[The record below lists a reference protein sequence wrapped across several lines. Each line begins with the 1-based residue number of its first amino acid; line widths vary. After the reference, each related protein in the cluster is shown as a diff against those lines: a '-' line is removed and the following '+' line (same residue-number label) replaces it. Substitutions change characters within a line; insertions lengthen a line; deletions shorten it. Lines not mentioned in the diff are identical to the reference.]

1 MILALAMRHS
11 VERPA
16 ISMEGGKAY
25 GAALPAAVCE
35 AFEKMIKVL
44 TDLRRMFRASFDEMR
59 LTVRRIY
66 DIGKEVSEHDKK
78 AVLFCCAGPAA
89 GRGRCPASVQAPRR
103 ADRSCLSGQ

>member
-1 MILALAMRHS
+1 MYVRAGNGRAGMRRNRGVNRFRSGAADAGIADKRGMLVGDDHIQRIMILALAMRHS

-44 TDLRRMFRASFDEMR
+44 TDLRRMYRANFDEMR
-59 LTVRRIY
+59 LTVRRI
-66 DIGKEVSEHDKK
+66 
-78 AVLFCCAGPAA
+78 
-89 GRGRCPASVQAPRR
+89 
-103 ADRSCLSGQ
+103 

>member
-35 AFEKMIKVL
+35 AFEKMIDVIA
-44 TDLRRMFRASFDEMR
+44 DLRGMSHANFDEIR
-59 LTVRRIY
+59 LTVRRI
-66 DIGKEVSEHDKK
+66 
-78 AVLFCCAGPAA
+78 
-89 GRGRCPASVQAPRR
+89 
-103 ADRSCLSGQ
+103 

>member
-35 AFEKMIKVL
+35 AFEKMIDVIV
-44 TDLRRMFRASFDEMR
+44 DLRGISNANFDEMR
-59 LTVRRIY
+59 LTVSNAIKLTKNRLN
-66 DIGKEVSEHDKK
+66 GKS
-78 AVLFCCAGPAA
+78 P
-89 GRGRCPASVQAPRR
+89 
-103 ADRSCLSGQ
+103 

>member
-1 MILALAMRHS
+1 MRTSRGRLIGDDHIQRIMILASAMRHS

-44 TDLRRMFRASFDEMR
+44 TDLRRMFRANFDEMR
-59 LTVRRIY
+59 LTVRRI
-66 DIGKEVSEHDKK
+66 
-78 AVLFCCAGPAA
+78 
-89 GRGRCPASVQAPRR
+89 
-103 ADRSCLSGQ
+103 

>member
-35 AFEKMIKVL
+35 AFEKMIKFL
-44 TDLRRMFRASFDEMR
+44 TDLRRMFRANFDEMR
-59 LTVRRIY
+59 LTVRRI
-66 DIGKEVSEHDKK
+66 
-78 AVLFCCAGPAA
+78 
-89 GRGRCPASVQAPRR
+89 
-103 ADRSCLSGQ
+103 